1 MARYL
6 LDTNILIA
14 AINGLAVVRD
24 RLQGLQRS
32 EIVLSPIVLGELI
45 TGVEKSQRLE
55 RNRGAL
61 DAVVRHI
68 DLLPMDRRTAEHYG
82 QIRAELEQKGTIIGA
97 NDLWIAAQARAHD
110 LVLVSNNTRE
120 FQRVPNLKLEDWL
133 DPQPEP

>member
-14 AINGLAVVRD
+14 AIKGTTMVRN
-24 RLQGLQRS
+24 RLEKLQRS
-32 EIVLSPIVLGELI
+32 EIVLSPIVLGELV
-45 TGVEKSQRLE
+45 TGVEKSRRPE
-55 RNRGAL
+55 HNRSAL

-68 DLLPMDRRTAEHYG
+68 DLLPMDHQTSEHYG
-82 QIRAELEQKGTIIGA
+82 QIRAELEHKGTIIGA

-133 DPQPEP
+133 SR

>member
-14 AINGLAVVRD
+14 AINGMTVIRD
-24 RLQGLQRS
+24 RLQELQRS

-55 RNRGAL
+55 RNRSAL

-68 DLLPMDRRTAEHYG
+68 DLLPMDQRTAEHYG
-82 QIRAELEQKGTIIGA
+82 QIRAELEHKGTIIGA
-97 NDLWIAAQARAHD
+97 NDLWIAAQTRAHD

-133 DPQPEP
+133 SP

>member
-6 LDTNILIA
+6 LDTNIFIA
-14 AINGLAVVRD
+14 AINGMTVVRD
-24 RLQGLQRS
+24 RLQGLHRS

-68 DLLPMDRRTAEHYG
+68 DLLPIDQRTAEHYG

-97 NDLWIAAQARAHD
+97 NDLWIAAQTRAHD

-120 FQRVPNLKLEDWL
+120 FQRAPNLNLEDWL
-133 DPQPEP
+133 SP